1 MTPEFA
7 TALVRAQTAV
17 SNVAKDAANPHF
29 RSRYASLA
37 VVRDAVY
44 PAFNSVGIAII
55 QTPHTGENG
64 AVSVETILV
73 HESGEIIEFAGPA
86 VIPSKPDAQG
96 VGSCITYLRRY
107 NLLAITG
114 IAPADEDDDGNAAS
128 IVGTAA
134 GKKVAVKR
142 ATPPKIEPSEP
153 DEKEKDEDSSPRD
166 PTEEWLRNSITIV
179 QNANSL
185 DKLTDWWKTNQQ
197 HMQVLS
203 KKDLDA
209 LTYAKDDRKIYL
221 ENSNVG

>member
-7 TALVRAQTAV
+7 TALVKAQTAV

-29 RSRYASLA
+29 KSRYASLA

-134 GKKVAVKR
+134 GKKVMAKR
-142 ATPPKIEPSEP
+142 ATPPKNGNG
-153 DEKEKDEDSSPRD
+153 EKEKDDDSLSRD
-166 PTEEWLRNSITIV
+166 PTKEWLRNSITV
-179 QNANSL
+179 VKNADSL
-185 DKLTDWWKTNQQ
+185 DKLTDWWKANKQ
-197 HMQVLS
+197 HMQALS
-203 KKDLDA
+203 KEDLDA
-209 LTYAKDDRKIYL
+209 LIYAKDYRKIYL
-221 ENSNVG
+221 ENPNVG

>member
-64 AVSVETILV
+64 AVSVETILI
-73 HESGEIIEFAGPA
+73 HESGEIIDFTGPA

-134 GKKVAVKR
+134 GKKVVAKR
-142 ATPPKIEPSEP
+142 ATPPKIENGK
-153 DEKEKDEDSSPRD
+153 KEKDEDSELKNPA
-166 PTEEWLRNSITIV
+166 EEWLRNSVTIV
-179 QNANSL
+179 QNADSL
-185 DKLTDWWKTNQQ
+185 DKLTDWWSDKANQQ
-197 HMQVLS
+197 YMQALS
-203 KKDLDA
+203 EEDLNA
-209 LTYAKDDRKIYL
+209 LTFAKDNRKTYL
-221 ENSNVG
+221 ENQNG

>member
-7 TALVRAQTAV
+7 TALVKAQTTV

-29 RSRYASLA
+29 KSRYASLA

-44 PAFNSVGIAII
+44 PAFNNVGIAII

-64 AVSVETILV
+64 AVSVETILM

-134 GKKVAVKR
+134 GKKVMAKR
-142 ATPPKIEPSEP
+142 ATPPKNENSEQ
-153 DEKEKDEDSSPRD
+153 EKDESSSATG
-166 PTEEWLRNSITIV
+166 PTEEWLKNSITIV
-179 QNANSL
+179 QNVDSL
-185 DKLTDWWKTNQQ
+185 DKLTDWWKMNQQ
-197 HMQVLS
+197 HMQALS
-203 KKDLDA
+203 KEDLDA
-209 LTYAKDDRKIYL
+209 LIYAKDYRKIYL
-221 ENSNVG
+221 ENPNVG

>member
-73 HESGEIIEFAGPA
+73 HESGEIIEFSGPA

-96 VGSCITYLRRY
+96 VGSTITYLRRY
-107 NLLAITG
+107 NLLAIAG

-134 GKKVAVKR
+134 GKKVMAKR
-142 ATPPKIEPSEP
+142 ATPPKNGNG
-153 DEKEKDEDSSPRD
+153 EKEKDDDSLSRD
-166 PTEEWLRNSITIV
+166 PTKEWLRNSITV
-179 QNANSL
+179 VKNADSL
-185 DKLTDWWKTNQQ
+185 YKLTDWWKANKQ
-197 HMQVLS
+197 HMQALS
-203 KKDLDA
+203 KEDLDA
-209 LTYAKDDRKIYL
+209 LIYAKDYRKIYL
-221 ENSNVG
+221 ENPNVG